1 MKYFTADLHLNH
13 KAILAAGKGR
23 PFNTLEEMQEV
34 IISKWNRKVASGDD
48 VYVLGDM
55 FWGLKDYQIQ
65 KIMDR
70 LHGKKHLIIGNH
82 DQLNHNINSNR
93 WAEIVESKILEMHNT
108 AVVLTHHP
116 QMEWDHYYYDSYHLY
131 GHVHGTLN
139 LARYTMLRPH
149 KNMNCWDVG
158 VDNNNFEPVSFEEI
172 KVKIKENIE
181 RLKNGKDI

>member
-1 MKYFTADLHLNH
+1 MKWFTADLHLNH
-13 KAILAAGKGR
+13 KAILSMGNGR
-23 PFNTLEEMQEV
+23 PFKTLDEMQET
-34 IISKWNRKVASGDD
+34 IINNWNKKVAPKDD

-55 FWGLKDYQIQ
+55 FWGLKDFQIRE
-65 KIMDR
+65 IMNR

-82 DQLNHNINSNR
+82 DQVNHNRNSHT
-93 WAEIVESKILEMHNT
+93 WVEMVESKILEMHNT

-139 LARYTMLRPH
+139 LAEYTRLRPH
-149 KNMNCWDVG
+149 PNMNCWDVG

-172 KVKIKENIE
+172 KLKIKENKE
-181 RLKNGKDI
+181 RLKNV